1 MTVDNQP
8 PAPTD
13 SDSSALVLTPPEPV
27 APVTPAQATAA
38 VKLDP
43 ATEAKLDATVN
54 SFVQSLT
61 TLDVHST
68 DFQKKVDSVSAMGDA
83 DIRQSAQVS
92 NNLLNKPVAAMSS
105 GVFDPTS
112 QVAGSLVKLRRTV
125 EDLDPAKQGILHG
138 TERKILGIIPFGNSL
153 RDYFNK
159 YQSGQA
165 NINSIIQALYSGQD
179 ALRKDNASI
188 EQEKVNLWAVMQR
201 LQQYDYMA
209 KKMDDAVTAQ
219 VAKVQASD
227 PDRAKILQ
235 QDVLFYVRQKD
246 QDILTQLAVSV
257 QGYLALD
264 VIRRNNLELIK
275 GVDRATTTT
284 VSALRTAVIVAQA
297 LANQKLVLDQ
307 ITALNT
313 TTSNLIWLLYIPS
326 GLLLGGAF
334 LFYKYRSFAEPQDDG
349 FKVSALR
356 SSVLIPYENIRSVKV
371 QPLSL
376 AFLDKRKRMVAPMMK
391 PLLDKP
397 ALFVRLRSDESELAS
412 IKKTLGGRVAYDD
425 MIALPLKDADA
436 LSWEISSRLPDRL
449 GQNQGGGRRR
459 KRRR

>member
-8 PAPTD
+8 PA
-13 SDSSALVLTPPEPV
+13 SLELTPP
-27 APVTPAQATAA
+27 APVTTVTPDQATSA

-43 ATEAKLDATVN
+43 ATEAQLDATVGA
-54 SFVQSLT
+54 FVKALA
-61 TLDVHST
+61 TLDIHST

-92 NNLLNKPVAAMSS
+92 NRMLDKPAAAMSS

-125 EDLDPAKQGILHG
+125 EDLDPGKQGILHG
-138 TERKILGIIPFGNSL
+138 TERKILGIIPFGNAL

-165 NINSIIQALYSGQD
+165 NINAIIQSLYSGQD
-179 ALRKDNASI
+179 ELRKDNAAI

-201 LQQYDYMA
+201 LQQYDYLA
-209 KKMDDAVTAQ
+209 KKMDSAVVTEVDQ
-219 VAKVQASD
+219 LQASD
-227 PDRAKILQ
+227 PARAKVMQ
-235 QDVLFYVRQKD
+235 EDVLFQVRQKD

-313 TTSNLIWLLYIPS
+313 TTGNLIES
-326 GLLLGGAF
+326 T
-334 LFYKYRSFAEPQDDG
+334 
-349 FKVSALR
+349 
-356 SSVLIPYENIRSVKV
+356 
-371 QPLSL
+371 
-376 AFLDKRKRMVAPMMK
+376 
-391 PLLDKP
+391 
-397 ALFVRLRSDESELAS
+397 SELLRTQSAQIGEQAAS
-412 IKKTLGGRVAYDD
+412 STISIEQLQTAFNNVYATIDQIDSYKLQALDNMKKTV
-425 MIALPLKDADA
+425 DA
-436 LSWEISSRLPDRL
+436 LSGQVQKSQAYLERAQRPDAGATDLTLPA
-449 GQNQGGGRRR
+449 GGGSAPA
-459 KRRR
+459 

>member
-1 MTVDNQP
+1 MTVDNQTT
-8 PAPTD
+8 PAAD
-13 SDSSALVLTPPEPV
+13 DSSSGALVLTPPAPV
-27 APVTPAQATAA
+27 AAVSEAQATSA

-43 ATEAKLDATVN
+43 ATEARLDATVS

-68 DFQKKVDSVSAMGDA
+68 DFRKKVDSVSAMGDD

-125 EDLDPAKQGILHG
+125 EDLDPSKQGILHG

-165 NINSIIQALYSGQD
+165 NINSIVQALYNGQD

-201 LQQYDYMA
+201 LQQFDYMA
-209 KKMDDAVTAQ
+209 KKMDAAVSAQ
-219 VAKVQASD
+219 VDKVQPTD

-313 TTSNLIWLLYIPS
+313 TTSNLIESTSELLRTQSAQIGEQAASSTINLEQLQKAFDNIYATIDQIDSYKQQALGTMKQTVDVLSAQVEKSQAYLQRAQRPDS
-326 GLLLGGAF
+326 GTSDLALPAVLGGA
-334 LFYKYRSFAEPQDDG
+334 P
-349 FKVSALR
+349 
-356 SSVLIPYENIRSVKV
+356 
-371 QPLSL
+371 
-376 AFLDKRKRMVAPMMK
+376 
-391 PLLDKP
+391 P
-397 ALFVRLRSDESELAS
+397 A
-412 IKKTLGGRVAYDD
+412 
-425 MIALPLKDADA
+425 
-436 LSWEISSRLPDRL
+436 
-449 GQNQGGGRRR
+449 
-459 KRRR
+459 

>member
-8 PAPTD
+8 PAPTG
-13 SDSSALVLTPPEPV
+13 SDAGALVLTPPAPV
-27 APVTPAQATAA
+27 APVTDAQATAA

-43 ATEAKLDATVN
+43 ATEAKLDATV
-54 SFVQSLT
+54 SAFVQSLA

-68 DFQKKVDSVSAMGDA
+68 DFQKKVDSVSAMGDE

-138 TERKILGIIPFGNSL
+138 TERKILGIIPFGNAL

-165 NINSIIQALYSGQD
+165 NINSIVQALYSGQD

-209 KKMDDAVTAQ
+209 KKMDDAVVAQ
-219 VAKVQASD
+219 VDKVQATD

-313 TTSNLIWLLYIPS
+313 TTGNLIESTSEMLRTQSAQIGEQAASSTINLQQLQKAFDNIYATIDQIDTYKQQA
-326 GLLLGGAF
+326 LGT
-334 LFYKYRSFAEPQDDG
+334 
-349 FKVSALR
+349 
-356 SSVLIPYENIRSVKV
+356 
-371 QPLSL
+371 
-376 AFLDKRKRMVAPMMK
+376 MK
-391 PLLDKP
+391 QT
-397 ALFVRLRSDESELAS
+397 V
-412 IKKTLGGRVAYDD
+412 
-425 MIALPLKDADA
+425 DA
-436 LSWEISSRLPDRL
+436 LSVQVEKSQAYLQRAQRPDTGTSALALPPAV
-449 GQNQGGGRRR
+449 GG
-459 KRRR
+459 

>member
-1 MTVDNQP
+1 MTTDNPP
-8 PAPTD
+8 PAASEPD
-13 SDSSALVLTPPEPV
+13 PGALVLTPPEPV
-27 APVTPAQATAA
+27 AAVTPAQATSA

-43 ATEAKLDATVN
+43 ATEAKLDATVD
-54 SFVQSLT
+54 SFVRSLA

-92 NNLLNKPVAAMSS
+92 NNLLSKPVAALSS

-209 KKMDDAVTAQ
+209 KKMDAAVVAQ
-219 VAKVQASD
+219 VDKVQATD

-235 QDVLFYVRQKD
+235 EDVLFYVRQKD

-313 TTSNLIWLLYIPS
+313 TTGNLIES
-326 GLLLGGAF
+326 T
-334 LFYKYRSFAEPQDDG
+334 
-349 FKVSALR
+349 
-356 SSVLIPYENIRSVKV
+356 
-371 QPLSL
+371 
-376 AFLDKRKRMVAPMMK
+376 
-391 PLLDKP
+391 
-397 ALFVRLRSDESELAS
+397 SELLRTQSAQIGEQAAS
-412 IKKTLGGRVAYDD
+412 STINLDQLQKAFNNIYATIDQIDSYKQQALGTMKQTV
-425 MIALPLKDADA
+425 DA
-436 LSWEISSRLPDRL
+436 LSAQVEKSQSYLQRAQRPDTGTTDLTLPPAA
-449 GQNQGGGRRR
+449 GGTASA
-459 KRRR
+459 

>member
-1 MTVDNQP
+1 MTADNQN
-8 PAPTD
+8 PAPGD
-13 SDSSALVLTPPEPV
+13 ASAGALVLTPPDPV
-27 APVTPAQATAA
+27 AAVTPAQATAA

-43 ATEAKLDATVN
+43 ATEAKLDATVA
-54 SFVQSLT
+54 SFVQSLA

-68 DFQKKVDSVSAMGDA
+68 DFQKKVDSVSAMGDD

-92 NNLLNKPVAAMSS
+92 NNLLNKPAAAMSS

-138 TERKILGIIPFGNSL
+138 TERKILGIIPFGNAL
-153 RDYFNK
+153 RDYFHK

-165 NINSIIQALYSGQD
+165 NINAIIQSLYSGQD

-201 LQQYDYMA
+201 LQQYDYMT
-209 KKMDDAVTAQ
+209 KKMDAAVSAQ
-219 VAKVQASD
+219 VEQVATSD
-227 PDRAKILQ
+227 PERAKILQ

-313 TTSNLIWLLYIPS
+313 TTGNLIESTSELLRTQSAQIGEQAAS
-326 GLLLGGAF
+326 STINLDQLQTAF
-334 LFYKYRSFAEPQDDG
+334 N
-349 FKVSALR
+349 
-356 SSVLIPYENIRSVKV
+356 NIYATIDQIDSYKV
-371 QPLSL
+371 QALGT
-376 AFLDKRKRMVAPMMK
+376 MK
-391 PLLDKP
+391 QT
-397 ALFVRLRSDESELAS
+397 V
-412 IKKTLGGRVAYDD
+412 
-425 MIALPLKDADA
+425 DA
-436 LSWEISSRLPDRL
+436 LSVQVEKSQSYLQRAQRPDTGTADLALPPGAGGSSSA
-449 GQNQGGGRRR
+449 
-459 KRRR
+459 

>member
-1 MTVDNQP
+1 MTVQDP
-8 PAPTD
+8 PPTA
-13 SDSSALVLTPPEPV
+13 SDAADAGAGTLVLTPP
-27 APVTPAQATAA
+27 APVTAVTDAQATSA

-43 ATEAKLDATVN
+43 ATAAQLDATISAYVK
-54 SFVQSLT
+54 SLT

-68 DFQKKVDSVSAMGDA
+68 DFQKKVDSVSAMGDD

-92 NNLLNKPVAAMSS
+92 NRLLQKPAAAMSS

-125 EDLDPAKQGILHG
+125 EDLDPAKQGLLHG
-138 TERKILGIIPFGNSL
+138 TERKLLGIIPFGNAL

-165 NINSIIQALYSGQD
+165 NINSIVQSLYSGQD
-179 ALRKDNASI
+179 ELRKDNAAI
-188 EQEKVNLWAVMQR
+188 EQEKVNLWQVMQR
-201 LQQYDYMA
+201 LQLYDYRA
-209 KKMDDAVTAQ
+209 KKIDSAVSAEVGELQT
-219 VAKVQASD
+219 SD
-227 PDRAKILQ
+227 PDRAKVMQ

-313 TTSNLIWLLYIPS
+313 TTGNLIESTSEMLRTQSAQIGEQAASSTISLEQ
-326 GLLLGGAF
+326 LQTAF
-334 LFYKYRSFAEPQDDG
+334 N
-349 FKVSALR
+349 
-356 SSVLIPYENIRSVKV
+356 NIYATIDQIDTYKV
-371 QPLSL
+371 Q
-376 AFLDKRKRMVAPMMK
+376 ALDSM
-391 PLLDKP
+391 
-397 ALFVRLRSDESELAS
+397 
-412 IKKTLGGRVAYDD
+412 KKTV
-425 MIALPLKDADA
+425 DA
-436 LSWEISSRLPDRL
+436 LSTEVDKSQAYLQRAQRPDAAGVDLTLP
-449 GQNQGGGRRR
+449 GGGGTASA
-459 KRRR
+459 

>member
-1 MTVDNQP
+1 MTIDNQP
-8 PAPTD
+8 PAPAG
-13 SDSSALVLTPPEPV
+13 SDSGALVLTPPEPV
-27 APVTPAQATAA
+27 APVTPAQATTA
-38 VKLDP
+38 VKLDA
-43 ATEAKLDATVN
+43 ATEAKLDATVT

-61 TLDVHST
+61 ILDVHST
-68 DFQKKVDSVSAMGDA
+68 DFQKKVDSVSAMGDE

-125 EDLDPAKQGILHG
+125 EDLDPGKQGILHG
-138 TERKILGIIPFGNSL
+138 TERKILGIIPFGNAL

-219 VAKVQASD
+219 VDKVQATD
-227 PDRAKILQ
+227 PDRAKILR

-313 TTSNLIWLLYIPS
+313 TTGNLIESTSQMLRTQSAQIGDQAASSTINLAQLQKAFDNIYATIDQIDNYKQQA
-326 GLLLGGAF
+326 LGTMKQTVDV
-334 LFYKYRSFAEPQDDG
+334 L
-349 FKVSALR
+349 SAQVEKSQSYLQR
-356 SSVLIPYENIRSVKV
+356 AQRP
-371 QPLSL
+371 
-376 AFLDKRKRMVAPMMK
+376 DTGT
-391 PLLDKP
+391 
-397 ALFVRLRSDESELAS
+397 SDL
-412 IKKTLGGRVAYDD
+412 
-425 MIALPLKDADA
+425 ALPSA
-436 LSWEISSRLPDRL
+436 
-449 GQNQGGGRRR
+449 GGGSASA
-459 KRRR
+459 

>member
-1 MTVDNQP
+1 MTIDNQT
-8 PAPTD
+8 PAPENAAAD
-13 SDSSALVLTPPEPV
+13 SLVLTPPEPV
-27 APVTPAQATAA
+27 APVTAVQASSA

-43 ATEAKLDATVN
+43 ATEAKLDATVS
-54 SFVQSLT
+54 SFVQSLS
-61 TLDVHST
+61 TLDVHSS
-68 DFQKKVDSVSAMGDA
+68 DFQKKVESVSSMGDQ

-92 NNLLNKPVAAMSS
+92 NNLLNKPAAAMSS

-112 QVAGSLVKLRRTV
+112 QVATSLVKLRRTV

-138 TERKILGIIPFGNSL
+138 TERKLLGLIPFGNAL
-153 RDYFNK
+153 RDYFHK

-165 NINSIIQALYSGQD
+165 NINAIVQSLYSGQD

-209 KKMDDAVTAQ
+209 KKMDAAVSDQ
-219 VAKVQASD
+219 VDKLSATD
-227 PDRAKILQ
+227 PDRAKVLQ

-284 VSALRTAVIVAQA
+284 VSALRTAVVVAQA

-313 TTSNLIWLLYIPS
+313 TTGNLIESTSELLRTQSAQIGEQAANS
-326 GLLLGGAF
+326 TISLEQLQTAF
-334 LFYKYRSFAEPQDDG
+334 N
-349 FKVSALR
+349 
-356 SSVLIPYENIRSVKV
+356 NIYATIDQIDTYKV
-371 QPLSL
+371 QALGT
-376 AFLDKRKRMVAPMMK
+376 MK
-391 PLLDKP
+391 QT
-397 ALFVRLRSDESELAS
+397 V
-412 IKKTLGGRVAYDD
+412 
-425 MIALPLKDADA
+425 DA
-436 LSWEISSRLPDRL
+436 LSAQVEKSQSYLQRAQRPDGGTGDLALPSATP
-449 GQNQGGGRRR
+449 GTPMA
-459 KRRR
+459 

>member
-8 PAPTD
+8 PAPPDAD
-13 SDSSALVLTPPEPV
+13 SGALVLTPPEPV
-27 APVTPAQATAA
+27 AAVTPAQATAA

-43 ATEAKLDATVN
+43 ATEAKLDATVS

-68 DFQKKVDSVSAMGDA
+68 DFQKKVDSVSAMGDD

-138 TERKILGIIPFGNSL
+138 TERKILGIIPFGNAL

-159 YQSGQA
+159 YQSGQS
-165 NINSIIQALYSGQD
+165 NINSIIQSLYSGQD

-209 KKMDDAVTAQ
+209 KKMDAAVSAQ
-219 VAKVQASD
+219 VDKVQPTD

-307 ITALNT
+307 ITALNIT
-313 TTSNLIWLLYIPS
+313 TGNLIES
-326 GLLLGGAF
+326 T
-334 LFYKYRSFAEPQDDG
+334 
-349 FKVSALR
+349 
-356 SSVLIPYENIRSVKV
+356 
-371 QPLSL
+371 
-376 AFLDKRKRMVAPMMK
+376 
-391 PLLDKP
+391 
-397 ALFVRLRSDESELAS
+397 SELLRTQSAQIGEQAAS
-412 IKKTLGGRVAYDD
+412 STINLAQLQKAFDNIYATIDQIDSYKQQALGTMKQTVDVLSAQVEKSQSYLQRAQRPDTGTTDLTLPPA
-425 MIALPLKDADA
+425 
-436 LSWEISSRLPDRL
+436 
-449 GQNQGGGRRR
+449 GGGTASA
-459 KRRR
+459 

>member
-8 PAPTD
+8 PAA
-13 SDSSALVLTPPEPV
+13 SDSSGALVLTPPAPV
-27 APVTPAQATAA
+27 APVTEAQTTSA
-38 VKLDP
+38 VKLDL
-43 ATEAKLDATVN
+43 ATEARLDSTVN
-54 SFVQSLT
+54 AFVETLT
-61 TLDVHST
+61 TLDVHSS
-68 DFQKKVDSVSAMGDA
+68 DFQKKVDSVSAMGDD

-125 EDLDPAKQGILHG
+125 EDLDPAKQGLLHG
-138 TERKILGIIPFGNSL
+138 TERKILGIIPFGNAL

-165 NINSIIQALYSGQD
+165 NINSIVQALYSGQD

-209 KKMDDAVTAQ
+209 KKMDTAVSAQ
-219 VAKVQASD
+219 VDKVSATD
-227 PDRAKILQ
+227 PDRARILQ

-313 TTSNLIWLLYIPS
+313 TTGNLIESTSEMLRTQSAQIGEQAASSTINLEQLQKAFNNIYATIDQIDTYKQQA
-326 GLLLGGAF
+326 LGTMKQTVDV
-334 LFYKYRSFAEPQDDG
+334 L
-349 FKVSALR
+349 SA
-356 SSVLIPYENIRSVKV
+356 
-371 QPLSL
+371 Q
-376 AFLDKRKRMVAPMMK
+376 VAKSQSYLERAQRPDTGTSD
-391 PLLDKP
+391 LTLP
-397 ALFVRLRSDESELAS
+397 AAA
-412 IKKTLGGRVAYDD
+412 GGSPPA
-425 MIALPLKDADA
+425 
-436 LSWEISSRLPDRL
+436 
-449 GQNQGGGRRR
+449 
-459 KRRR
+459 